1 MLIPGETC
9 THALHEQLKEEVC
22 FVRIW
27 TKRFYRGFDLTET
40 ESYLHVIACI
50 GSWIDS
56 YVPENTAKTKD
67 TKPCSQLQDH
77 EQKEIPEQEVKKICR
92 I

>member
-1 MLIPGETC
+1 M
-9 THALHEQLKEEVC
+9 
-22 FVRIW
+22 
-27 TKRFYRGFDLTET
+27 
-40 ESYLHVIACI
+40 HVIACI
-50 GSWIDS
+50 GSRIDS